1 MTLFDLEMAALRAGF
16 RFGADSGIQAQMG
29 PN

>member
-1 MTLFDLEMAALRAGF
+1 MTLFGWEMAALRAGF
-16 RFGADSGIQAQMG
+16 RFGANFGIQAQMG